1 MTVGSSNLGKNTN
14 PAQWLHDN
22 HWEAEEVTITVSGAG
37 GEKDLGA
44 AVAAGKVRRVREYT
58 INHTGINNTDVSL
71 LIKGGATKVTV
82 PVPAQTGRVWGS
94 DNGRKFIAGQ
104 ITAVQSSDVTGGT
117 TRVSA
122 SGVEK

>member
-1 MTVGSSNLGKNTN
+1 MPSGSGSSGGTN
-14 PAQWLHDN
+14 PSQWLQAN
-22 HWEAEEVTITVSGAG
+22 HWEAEEVIITVSGAAG
-37 GEKDLGA
+37 QKDLGV
-44 AVAAGKVRRVREYT
+44 AVAAGKTRRVREYT
-58 INHTGINNTDVSL
+58 INHTGTNNTDVSL